1 MRGAVRRGITETDI
15 TSVVRVLCT
24 NNQEKGMSSFM
35 VKSGML
41 EMWGTQEKK
50 YMNRH

>member
-1 MRGAVRRGITETDI
+1 MRDAVRRDIAETDI

-41 EMWGTQEKK
+41 EMWGERAGFDETI
-50 YMNRH
+50 